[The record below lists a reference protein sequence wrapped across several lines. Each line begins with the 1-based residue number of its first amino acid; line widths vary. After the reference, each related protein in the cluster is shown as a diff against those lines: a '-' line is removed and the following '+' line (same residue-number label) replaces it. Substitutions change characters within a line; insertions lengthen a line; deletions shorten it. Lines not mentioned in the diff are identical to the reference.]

1 MSCYKYWDKIKSIAS
16 SLKKYD
22 DYQLDDITSDDI
34 ISILDDVEIIAHDQA
49 IDFDS
54 AKHILDDA
62 KMYEALGIIRKF
74 YVSLGTRLETENAK
88 AILESDD
95 P

>member
-49 IDFDS
+49 IDFCLLYTS
-54 AKHILDDA
+54 
-62 KMYEALGIIRKF
+62 F
-74 YVSLGTRLETENAK
+74 YFIGDKNAK
-88 AILESDD
+88 YIH
-95 P
+95 